1 MSDPVT
7 WTDEEIRDFVL
18 TTAESESGFSRSAS
32 VGPIT
37 GLWETAALAM
47 QRAWAAG
54 VRPTA
59 AAIDPVTAT
68 GFYLRVHG
76 VVANVPFRDTAG
88 AAQGRVTVTSATG
101 GRLAEGSI
109 VEAGG
114 QRYATDDRA
123 RLTAGVAASVAVT
136 AEAGGAA
143 GNVAAGTAA
152 AFASGTEPDD
162 ANARLDAQWITVV
175 GFDADDLTTEA
186 GTEAYRVRLL
196 VGYEVRGDGP
206 SIARY
211 RLAAIGVP
219 DLSSVRVG
227 RSPRAYGSADV
238 VALFAGRLPTD
249 DELDLVR
256 AEIARAGLVGRDVR
270 VRTPDVV
277 TVAVTATITGTA
289 TTDTVEE
296 AIDAWWRAH
305 IGIGD
310 DVLRQDLFRQ
320 ATVGVEG
327 LDTIDFSSPG
337 ADLDGRNVTWYQPAI
352 TVTRA

>member
-18 TTAESESGFSRSAS
+18 TTAESESGFSRSCIGRADHRPVGDGSSGDAARVGRGRAPDRGGHRSRGRPPAS
-32 VGPIT
+32 I
-37 GLWETAALAM
+37 
-47 QRAWAAG
+47 
-54 VRPTA
+54 
-59 AAIDPVTAT
+59 
-68 GFYLRVHG
+68 LRVAG
-76 VVANVPFRDTAG
+76 LEAGAPFRVTAG
-88 AAQGRVTVTSATG
+88 AAQGRVTVASATG

-114 QRYATDDRA
+114 QRYVTDNRA

-152 AFASGTEPDD
+152 QFASGTEPDD
-162 ANARLDAQWITVV
+162 VTARLDAQWILVV

-186 GTEAYRVRLL
+186 GTESYRERVLA
-196 VGYEVRGDGP
+196 GYDVRGDGP
-206 SIARY
+206 AIARY

-238 VALFAGRLPTD
+238 VVLFEGRLPTD

-256 AEIARAGLVGRDVR
+256 AEIARAGLVGRDLR
-270 VRTPDVV
+270 VRAPDVV
-277 TVAVTATITGTA
+277 SVAVTAKITGTA
-289 TTDTVEE
+289 TTDTVED
-296 AIDAWWRAH
+296 AIDAWWRAN

-310 DVLRQDLFRQ
+310 NVLRQDLFRQ
-320 ATVGVEG
+320 STVGVEG
-327 LDTIDFSSPG
+327 LDTIDFRSPA
-337 ADLDGRNVTWYQPAI
+337 ADLDGRTVTWYQPSI
-352 TVTRA
+352 TVTA